1 MGFYNR
7 YILPK
12 LINCGCAASPVSKQ
26 RAKIVPLAKGDVLE
40 VGLGTGFNLPFY
52 DGQQVNHL
60 WGLEPV
66 GKMLQQVED
75 KLRTSPL
82 PFQVDLLESGAENI
96 RLEDNS
102 VDTIVMTYTLCSIPQ
117 VAQAMS
123 EMKRV
128 LKPDGQLLFCEH
140 GAAPDDGVLKW
151 QNRINPIWKRIGGG
165 CNLNRRIPDLI
176 KQGGFEIN
184 DLQSMYIP
192 GWKPAC
198 FNYWGKASLK
208 Q

>member
-1 MGFYNR
+1 MGFYNE

-12 LINCGCAASPVSKQ
+12 LINCACSASPVSKQ
-26 RAKIVPLAKGDVLE
+26 RAKVVPLAKGEVLE
-40 VGLGTGFNLPFY
+40 IGIGTGLNLPFY
-52 DGQQVNHL
+52 DKQQVKHL

-66 GKMLQQVED
+66 AKMLQQLED
-75 KLRTSPL
+75 TLQDTTL
-82 PFQVDLLESGAENI
+82 PFQLDLIESGAESI

-102 VDTIVMTYTLCSIPQ
+102 MDTIVMTYTLCSIPA

-128 LKPDGQLLFCEH
+128 LKPNGQLLFCEH
-140 GAAPDDGVLKW
+140 GAAPDAQVLKW

-176 KQGGFEIN
+176 SHGGFEIN

-198 FNYWGKASLK
+198 FNYWGRASLK
-208 Q
+208 